1 MSVRRRSPTIQGMS
15 HQTLIAMLVT
25 CGSGYAMLFS
35 GLAKRKLRVAPRGRC
50 RQCGR
55 LRETCSCPAP

>member
-1 MSVRRRSPTIQGMS
+1 MS